1 MNWKKCIFGFAV
13 FALIVFVI
21 PYKVFGAWPD
31 DGSMGARNSESI
43 IPVSGQFQTIRQDT
57 VPSPLIVRVVD
68 KAGIPLTNKEIE
80 FVGLDGKNNVVIRT
94 MVANDNGGLATL
106 NFRQKLPVGKY
117 KIQVTLVDQL
127 NEKETVST
135 NFSLVVLGYSGSSLW
150 SSGWIIYL
158 WWILVVALIG
168 TAWRQWRKRHQR

>member
-1 MNWKKCIFGFAV
+1 
-13 FALIVFVI
+13 
-21 PYKVFGAWPD
+21 
-31 DGSMGARNSESI
+31 
-43 IPVSGQFQTIRQDT
+43 
-57 VPSPLIVRVVD
+57 
-68 KAGIPLTNKEIE
+68 
-80 FVGLDGKNNVVIRT
+80 